1 MPVLRR
7 THVPGSRLAGW
18 LDRFAA
24 SHGPLT
30 LAPAD
35 DGLAAVAADGVRALL
50 AAPWPED
57 GRPGRGGDDVER
69 LAALSAQART
79 VGLVLVRRGGW
90 AVGVA
95 REGRLLHSK
104 TGSRYVQG
112 RTAAGGGSQQRYARR
127 RANQADALVEAA
139 ASAAAALFTAASAHA
154 HAAPQYLV
162 PGGDRLLI
170 ANLREQKPLQ
180 SWSRLPLLRPVEVQ
194 DPNLA
199 SLRKAAADACAVLVS
214 IELPD

>member
-1 MPVLRR
+1 MTVTRR
-7 THVPGSRLAGW
+7 TSVPGPRLSGW

-24 SHGPLT
+24 AQGPLT
-30 LAPAD
+30 VTATDA
-35 DGLAAVAADGVRALL
+35 GLEAAAANGARAVL

-57 GRPGRGGDDVER
+57 GRPGRGPDDVAR
-69 LAALSAQART
+69 LAALAGQART

-95 REGRLLHSK
+95 REGRLLRSK

-139 ASAAAALFTAASAHA
+139 ASAAAALFAAAA
-154 HAAPQYLV
+154 AEDAAPQYV
-162 PGGDRLLI
+162 AAGGDRLLI
-170 ANLREQKPLQ
+170 SQLRESRALQ
-180 SWSRLPLLRPVEVQ
+180 QWSRVPLLRPVEVQ
-194 DPNLA
+194 DPSMA
-199 SLRKAAADACAVLVS
+199 ALRRAAADSCSVAVTIHV
-214 IELPD
+214 PD